1 MISMQRRIS
10 SAQSTIVVSLLI
22 LGAMALAVYFG
33 FIHPHAPM
41 AGMTE
46 YLPAVTLGTVVVGGL
61 IDGINPCAFTV
72 LILFVTAMLATLQV
86 SAASD
91 TPALACGRKSSR
103 ASFRIV
109 IGILVAK
116 FVSGSP
122 QMTMRKRSNASGF
135 PPRDDLRGASINA
148 ARARIIGLGSI
159 YIAAVFLTY
168 LALGVGLLATSALF
182 SRFHAPARI
191 GALLAIGM
199 GLWMLKDFFLPDVGP
214 RLAAPKIVGQW
225 TADAARKATIP
236 ALIVGGFLIGLCTVP
251 CSGAVYLAV
260 LSLLSAQSSAFVGFA
275 YLVLYNLM
283 FILPLVA
290 LLIAAS
296 ARPTL
301 NRLAHWNLHHKEWV
315 RLALGSGVVLMGL
328 LILATV

>member
-1 MISMQRRIS
+1 MVAKAKSRS
-10 SAQSTIVVSLLI
+10 SVQSIVIVSALI
-22 LGAMALAVYFG
+22 LAAMASAVYFG
-33 FIHPHAPM
+33 FIHPHAPL

-46 YLPAVTLGTVVVGGL
+46 YLPTVTLGTVIVGGL

-86 SAASD
+86 STSAD
-91 TPALACGRKSSR
+91 ITK
-103 ASFRIV
+103 
-109 IGILVAK
+109 
-116 FVSGSP
+116 
-122 QMTMRKRSNASGF
+122 
-135 PPRDDLRGASINA
+135 
-148 ARARIIGLGSI
+148 ARTRIIGMGSI

-168 LALGVGLLATSALF
+168 LGLGVGLLATSALF

-214 RLAAPKIVGQW
+214 RLAAPKMVGQW
-225 TADAARKATIP
+225 TVDAARKMTIP

-260 LSLLSAQSSAFVGFA
+260 LSLLSMQSSALVGFA
-275 YLVLYNLM
+275 YLALYNLM

-301 NRLAHWNLHHKEWV
+301 NALAHWNLHHKEWV
-315 RLALGSGVVLMGL
+315 RLALGAGVTVMGV

>member
-1 MISMQRRIS
+1 VVAKAKSRS
-10 SAQSTIVVSLLI
+10 SVQSIIVVSALI
-22 LGAMALAVYFG
+22 LAAMALSVYFG

-46 YLPAVTLGTVVVGGL
+46 YLPAVTFGTVIVGGL

-86 SAASD
+86 STSAGINSAR
-91 TPALACGRKSSR
+91 T
-103 ASFRIV
+103 RI
-109 IGILVAK
+109 
-116 FVSGSP
+116 F
-122 QMTMRKRSNASGF
+122 
-135 PPRDDLRGASINA
+135 
-148 ARARIIGLGSI
+148 GLGSI

-168 LALGVGLLATSALF
+168 LGLGVGLLATSALF

-199 GLWMLKDFFLPDVGP
+199 GLWMLKDFFLPDIGP

-225 TADAARKATIP
+225 TVDAAHKMTIP
-236 ALIVGGFLIGLCTVP
+236 ALIVGGLLIGLCTVP

-260 LSLLSAQSSAFVGFA
+260 LSLLSMQSSALIGFA

-301 NRLAHWNLHHKEWV
+301 NQLAHWNLHHKEWV
-315 RLALGSGVVLMGL
+315 RLALGAGVTVMGI

>member
-1 MISMQRRIS
+1 MSLKS
-10 SAQSTIVVSLLI
+10 SAFASNLRVRNIIIVSALALA
-22 LGAMALAVYFG
+22 AMALAVYFG
-33 FIHPHAPM
+33 ILHPHEPM
-41 AGMTE
+41 AGMAKA
-46 YLPAVTLGTVVVGGL
+46 LPAVTLGTVVIGGL
-61 IDGINPCAFTV
+61 VDGINPCAFTV
-72 LILFVTAMLATLQV
+72 LLLFVTAMLATLQANN
-86 SAASD
+86 AAD
-91 TPALACGRKSSR
+91 
-103 ASFRIV
+103 
-109 IGILVAK
+109 
-116 FVSGSP
+116 
-122 QMTMRKRSNASGF
+122 
-135 PPRDDLRGASINA
+135 INA
-148 ARARIIGLGSI
+148 ARTRIVGMGSI

-199 GLWMLKDFFLPDVGP
+199 GLWMLKDVFLPDLGP
-214 RLAAPKIVGQW
+214 RLAAPKFIGQW
-225 TADAARKATIP
+225 TIDSARKATVP

-260 LSLLSAQSSAFVGFA
+260 LSLLSLQSSALVGFA
-275 YLVLYNLM
+275 YLILYNLM

-301 NRLAHWNLHHKEWV
+301 NRLAHWNLHHKEGV
-315 RLALGSGVVLMGL
+315 RFALGASVVGMGL

>member
-1 MISMQRRIS
+1 MANVDSIVAKTKPRS
-10 SAQSTIVVSLLI
+10 SVRSIVIASVLI
-22 LGAMALAVYFG
+22 LAAMALAVYFG

-41 AGMTE
+41 AGMAD
-46 YLPAVTLGTVVVGGL
+46 YLPAVTLGSVIGGGL

-72 LILFVTAMLATLQV
+72 LILFVTAMLATVQV
-86 SAASD
+86 STSA
-91 TPALACGRKSSR
+91 G
-103 ASFRIV
+103 
-109 IGILVAK
+109 
-116 FVSGSP
+116 
-122 QMTMRKRSNASGF
+122 
-135 PPRDDLRGASINA
+135 INA

-168 LALGVGLLATSALF
+168 LGLGVGLLATSALF
-182 SRFHAPARI
+182 SRFHAPARV
-191 GALLAIGM
+191 GALIAIGM

-214 RLAAPKIVGQW
+214 HLAAPKIVGQW
-225 TADAARKATIP
+225 TVEAARKMTVP

-260 LSLLSAQSSAFVGFA
+260 LSLLALQSSALVGFG

-283 FILPLVA
+283 FILPLVV

-315 RLALGSGVVLMGL
+315 RLALGSGVVLMGI